1 MLECTTY
8 AMTIMAYGPGH
19 LDGQPV
25 AVAVGAL
32 YGLSWLTL
40 SPETLGW
47 HGLVTL
53 TT

>member
-40 SPETLGW
+40 SLEILGW
-47 HGLVTL
+47 HGLVML